1 MILCRQLLILFFFM
15 LLGFGMAKRKIL
27 DQHNSGFLSWLIVNV
42 ANPALILSGA
52 IGNSI
57 DRRELFKVV
66 LVAAGVYLFLI
77 VVSEMAVKLLGVDR
91 KETGIY
97 KVLLIF
103 TNMGFMGFP
112 LLDAMY
118 GAEALLYGAVFLLL
132 FNLLIYT
139 YGIFRIAG
147 AAGSP
152 AEIPAE
158 ILKKF
163 VNPGVAAGVLAIML
177 AFLRV
182 ELPGSV
188 NQTVSMLSNLT
199 APLSMMV
206 IGASLLEVQWKGFL
220 RDIRLLIFVVL
231 RLVIIP
237 VLGMLILRN
246 FVSNQ
251 YLLGACFVTLAAP
264 SGSMAAMLARQYRA
278 DYVTASKGIGLT
290 TLLSVIT
297 MPLLFWVFQ
306 LR

>member
-15 LLGFGMAKRKIL
+15 LLGFGMAKMKIL

-42 ANPALILSGA
+42 ANPALILSGG

-77 VVSEMAVKLLGVDR
+77 AVSEMAVRLLGVDR

-118 GAEALLYGAVFLLL
+118 GAEALLYGAVFLLF

-147 AAGSP
+147 TAGN
-152 AEIPAE
+152 PAE

-163 VNPGVAAGVLAIML
+163 VNPGVAAGILAIML
-177 AFLRV
+177 AFFRV

-188 NQTVSMLSNLT
+188 NQAVSMLSNLT

-206 IGASLLEVQWKGFL
+206 IGASFLEVQWKGFL
-220 RDIRLLIFVVL
+220 RDVRLWIFVAL

-237 VLGMLILRN
+237 VLGMLIFRN

-251 YLLGACFVTLAAP
+251 YLLGVCFVTLAAP
-264 SGSMAAMLARQYRA
+264 SGSMAAMLARQYWA
-278 DYVTASKGIGLT
+278 DYVSASKGIGLT

-306 LR
+306 LG

>member
-15 LLGFGMAKRKIL
+15 LLGFGMAKMKIL

-42 ANPALILSGA
+42 ANPALILSGG

-77 VVSEMAVKLLGVDR
+77 AVSEMAVRLLGVGR

-97 KVLLIF
+97 KVLLTF

-118 GAEALLYGAVFLLL
+118 GAEALLYGAVFLLF

-147 AAGSP
+147 TAGS
-152 AEIPAE
+152 PAE

-163 VNPGVAAGVLAIML
+163 VNPGVAAGILAIML
-177 AFLRV
+177 AFFRV

-188 NQTVSMLSNLT
+188 NQAVSMLSNLT

-206 IGASLLEVQWKGFL
+206 IGASFLEVQWKGFL
-220 RDIRLLIFVVL
+220 RDVRLWIFVAL

-237 VLGMLILRN
+237 VLGMLIFRN

-251 YLLGACFVTLAAP
+251 YLLGVCFVTLAAP
-264 SGSMAAMLARQYRA
+264 SGSMAAMLARQYGA
-278 DYVTASKGIGLT
+278 DYVSASKGIGLT

-306 LR
+306 LG

>member
-15 LLGFGMAKRKIL
+15 LLGFGMAKMKIL

-42 ANPALILSGA
+42 ANPALILSGG

-77 VVSEMAVKLLGVDR
+77 AVSEMAVRLLGVDR

-139 YGIFRIAG
+139 YGIFCIAG
-147 AAGSP
+147 TAGS
-152 AEIPAE
+152 PAE

-163 VNPGVAAGVLAIML
+163 VNPGAAAGALAVML
-177 AFLRV
+177 AFFRV

-206 IGASLLEVQWKGFL
+206 IGASFLEVQWKGFL
-220 RDIRLLIFVVL
+220 RDIRLLILVAL

-251 YLLGACFVTLAAP
+251 YLLGVCFVTLAAP
-264 SGSMAAMLARQYRA
+264 SGSMAAMLARQYGA
-278 DYVTASKGIGLT
+278 DYVSASKGIGLT

-306 LR
+306 LG

>member
-15 LLGFGMAKRKIL
+15 LLGFGMAKIKIL

-42 ANPALILSGA
+42 ANPALILSGG

-77 VVSEMAVKLLGVDR
+77 AVSEMAVRLLGVDR
-91 KETGIY
+91 KETGIC

-139 YGIFRIAG
+139 YGIFCIAG
-147 AAGSP
+147 TAGS
-152 AEIPAE
+152 PAE

-163 VNPGVAAGVLAIML
+163 VNPGAAAGILAVML
-177 AFLRV
+177 AFFRV
-182 ELPGSV
+182 ELPESV

-206 IGASLLEVQWKGFL
+206 IGASFLEVQWKGFL
-220 RDIRLLIFVVL
+220 RDIRLLIFVAL

-237 VLGMLILRN
+237 VLGMMILRN

-251 YLLGACFVTLAAP
+251 YLQGVCFVTLAAP

-297 MPLLFWVFQ
+297 MPLLFWVLQ

>member
-1 MILCRQLLILFFFM
+1 MILCRQMLILFFFM
-15 LLGFGMAKRKIL
+15 LLGFGMAKGKIL

-42 ANPALILSGA
+42 ANPALILSGG
-52 IGNSI
+52 IGSSI
-57 DRRELFKVV
+57 DRRELLQVF
-66 LVAAGVYLFLI
+66 LLAAGIYLFLI
-77 VVSEMAVKLLGVDR
+77 IVSEVAVTLLRIDR

-147 AAGSP
+147 TAGS
-152 AEIPAE
+152 PAE

-163 VNPGVAAGVLAIML
+163 VNPGVAAGILAIVLAFFRI
-177 AFLRV
+177 

-188 NQTVSMLSNLT
+188 NQTVSMLSSLT

-206 IGASLLEVQWKGFL
+206 IGASFPEVQWKGFF
-220 RDIRLLIFVVL
+220 RDGRLLFFVAL
-231 RLVIIP
+231 RLVIVP
-237 VLGMLILRN
+237 VLGMLVLRN
-246 FVSNQ
+246 FVSNP
-251 YLLGACFVTLAAP
+251 YLLGVCFVTLATP
-264 SGSMAAMLARQYRA
+264 SGSMAAMLARQYGG

-297 MPLLFWVFQ
+297 MPLLFWIFQ
-306 LR
+306 LG

>member
-1 MILCRQLLILFFFM
+1 
-15 LLGFGMAKRKIL
+15 
-27 DQHNSGFLSWLIVNV
+27 
-42 ANPALILSGA
+42 
-52 IGNSI
+52 
-57 DRRELFKVV
+57 
-66 LVAAGVYLFLI
+66 
-77 VVSEMAVKLLGVDR
+77 MAVKLLGVDR

-97 KVLLIF
+97 KVQLIF

-118 GAEALLYGAVFLLL
+118 GAEALLYGAVFLRL

-152 AEIPAE
+152 AEI
-158 ILKKF
+158 LKKF

-177 AFLRV
+177 AILRV

>member
-15 LLGFGMAKRKIL
+15 LLGFGMAKMKIL

-42 ANPALILSGA
+42 ANPALILSGG

-77 VVSEMAVKLLGVDR
+77 AVSEMAVRLLGVDR

-139 YGIFRIAG
+139 YGIFCIAG
-147 AAGSP
+147 TAGS
-152 AEIPAE
+152 PAE

-163 VNPGVAAGVLAIML
+163 VNPGAAAGTLAIML
-177 AFLRV
+177 AFFRV

-188 NQTVSMLSNLT
+188 NQAVSMLSNLT

-206 IGASLLEVQWKGFL
+206 IGASFLEVQWKGFL
-220 RDIRLLIFVVL
+220 RDVRLWIFVAL

-237 VLGMLILRN
+237 VLGMLIFRN

-251 YLLGACFVTLAAP
+251 YLLGVCFVTLAAP
-264 SGSMAAMLARQYRA
+264 SGSMAAMLARHYRA
-278 DYVTASKGIGLT
+278 DYVSASKGIGLT